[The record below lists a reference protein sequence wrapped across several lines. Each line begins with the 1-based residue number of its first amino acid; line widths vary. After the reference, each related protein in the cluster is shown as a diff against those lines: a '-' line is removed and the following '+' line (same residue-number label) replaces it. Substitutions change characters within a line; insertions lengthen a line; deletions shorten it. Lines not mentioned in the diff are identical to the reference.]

1 MFCVTVSTE
10 LFLSNHSSKT
20 TMSVRSRLLAEI
32 NQPDREL
39 NLARA
44 ALYIA
49 QTEYPQLDVDEQ
61 LDILAEMATE
71 LATRLPQSRYPLRVI
86 QTIND
91 YLYDELGFVGNTDH
105 YYDPRNSFLNDVLV
119 RRTGIP
125 LTLALVYL
133 ELAWRIDLPM
143 VGIGMPG
150 HFIIRPDFEGSE
162 IFVDAFNRGE
172 ILFAEDCRQKLIQIY
187 RQEILA
193 LPPEILQPVTKQQF
207 LMRML
212 NNLQTIYLSQEDVD
226 RALMIKDLLTLF
238 R

>member
-1 MFCVTVSTE
+1 
-10 LFLSNHSSKT
+10 
-20 TMSVRSRLLAEI
+20 MSVRSRLLAEI
-32 NQPDREL
+32 NKPDREL

-61 LDILAEMATE
+61 LQILAEMATE

-105 YYDPRNSFLNDVLV
+105 YYDPRNSFFNDVLA

-125 LTLALVYL
+125 LTMALVYL
-133 ELAWRIDLPM
+133 ELAWRVNLPM

-172 ILFAEDCRQKLIQIY
+172 ILFAEDCRQKLMQIY
-187 RQEILA
+187 RQEIPT

-212 NNLQTIYLSQEDVD
+212 NNLQTIYLNQEDVD

-238 R
+238 S

>member
-1 MFCVTVSTE
+1 
-10 LFLSNHSSKT
+10 
-20 TMSVRSRLLAEI
+20 MSVRDRLLVEI
-32 NQPDREL
+32 NKSDRSL

-49 QTEYPQLDVDEQ
+49 QTQYPQLDVDEQ
-61 LDILAEMATE
+61 LQILDDMGKE

-86 QTIND
+86 QTINE
-91 YLYDELGFVGNTDH
+91 YLYDELGFAGNTDN
-105 YYDPRNSFLNDVLV
+105 YYDPRNSFLNDVLA

-133 ELAWRIDLPM
+133 ELAWRIELPM

-162 IFVDAFNRGE
+162 IFVDAFNQGE

-187 RQEILA
+187 QQEMPT
-193 LPPEILQPVTKQQF
+193 LPPLVFQPVMKQQF
-207 LMRML
+207 LLRML

-226 RALMIKDLLTLF
+226 RVFVIKDLLQVF
-238 R
+238 S

>member
-1 MFCVTVSTE
+1 
-10 LFLSNHSSKT
+10 
-20 TMSVRSRLLAEI
+20 MSVRSRLLAEI
-32 NQPDREL
+32 NKPDREL

-61 LDILAEMATE
+61 LQILAEMATE

-105 YYDPRNSFLNDVLV
+105 YYDPRNSFFNDVLA

-133 ELAWRIDLPM
+133 ELAWRINLPM

-172 ILFAEDCRQKLIQIY
+172 ILFAEDCRQKLMQIY
-187 RQEILA
+187 RQEIPT
-193 LPPEILQPVTKQQF
+193 LPPEILQPVSKQQF

-212 NNLQTIYLSQEDVD
+212 NNLQTIYLNQEDVD

-238 R
+238 P

>member
-1 MFCVTVSTE
+1 
-10 LFLSNHSSKT
+10 
-20 TMSVRSRLLAEI
+20 MSVRNRLLAEI

-49 QTEYPQLDVDEQ
+49 QTTYPQLDVDAQ
-61 LDILAEMATE
+61 LQILAEMATE

-91 YLYDELGFVGNTDH
+91 YLYEELGFTGNTDH
-105 YYDPRNSFLNDVLV
+105 YYDPRNSFLNDVLE

-150 HFIIRPDFEGSE
+150 HFMIRPDFAGSE
-162 IFVDAFNRGE
+162 IFVDAFSRGE
-172 ILFAEDCRQKLIQIY
+172 ILFAEDCRHKLIQIY
-187 RQEILA
+187 RQEIPV

-207 LMRML
+207 LIRML
-212 NNLQTIYLSQEDVD
+212 NNLYTIYLNLEDVD
-226 RALMIKDLLTLF
+226 RALVIKDLLSIF
-238 R
+238 D

>member
-1 MFCVTVSTE
+1 
-10 LFLSNHSSKT
+10 
-20 TMSVRSRLLAEI
+20 MSVRDRLLVEI
-32 NQPDREL
+32 NKSDRSL

-49 QTEYPQLDVDEQ
+49 QTQYPQLNVDEQ
-61 LDILAEMATE
+61 LQILDDMGKE

-86 QTIND
+86 QTINE
-91 YLYDELGFVGNTDH
+91 YLYDELGFTGNTDH
-105 YYDPRNSFLNDVLV
+105 YYDPRNSFLNDVLA

-133 ELAWRIDLPM
+133 ELAWRIELPM

-162 IFVDAFNRGE
+162 IFVDAFNQGE
-172 ILFAEDCRQKLIQIY
+172 ILFAEDCRQKLVQIY
-187 RQEILA
+187 QKEMPT
-193 LPPEILQPVTKQQF
+193 LPPLVFQPVTKQQF
-207 LMRML
+207 LLRML
-212 NNLQTIYLSQEDVD
+212 NNLQTIYLAQEDVD
-226 RALMIKDLLTLF
+226 RVLVIKDLLQVF